1 MIDENPNR
9 KLYLRLGVSGVDACG
24 LGKEYSLQ
32 DYGDQLMLSNFKII
46 LVGLGNT
53 SMYKGIVEKNREFW
67 NCYFESA
74 GAEVNE
80 ATDLAGY

>member
-1 MIDENPNR
+1 MSE
-9 KLYLRLGVSGVDACG
+9 VDACN
-24 LGKEYSLQ
+24 LGKEYSLE
-32 DYGDQLMLSNFKII
+32 DFGDQLMLSNFKII

-53 SMYKGIVEKNREFW
+53 TMYRGIVEKNRKFW

-80 ATDLAGY
+80 AIDLAGY